1 MDAFAAGAKT
11 RRRPGRVWGRML
23 ASTTACTKP
32 SPGRAPSGV
41 LQVELASEER
51 DLDAFA
57 AGAKAECSAENPTQE
72 PASGGDQAEC
82 GGG

>member
-32 SPGRAPSGV
+32 SPGRAPSGE
-41 LQVELASEER
+41 LQAELASEER
-51 DLDAFA
+51 DRDAFE
-57 AGAKAECSAENPTQE
+57 G
-72 PASGGDQAEC
+72 
-82 GGG
+82 

>member
-51 DLDAFA
+51 HRDAFA

-82 GGG
+82 GCG

>member
-11 RRRPGRVWGRML
+11 RRRPGRVWD
-23 ASTTACTKP
+23 TKP
-32 SPGRAPSGV
+32 LPGRAPSGE
-41 LQVELASEER
+41 LQAELASEER

>member
-41 LQVELASEER
+41 LQAELASEER
-51 DLDAFA
+51 VLDAFA
-57 AGAKAECSAENPTQE
+57 AGAKAECSAENPMQE